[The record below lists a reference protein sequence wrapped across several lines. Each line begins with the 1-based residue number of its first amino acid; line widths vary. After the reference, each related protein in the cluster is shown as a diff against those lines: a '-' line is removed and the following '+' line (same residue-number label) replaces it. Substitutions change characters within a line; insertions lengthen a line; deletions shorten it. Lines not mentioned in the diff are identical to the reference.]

1 MEIADPIHYYLIMNN
16 YLGIFINKKILIYV
30 KMSFFIEVGSCD
42 SDTCERLINNGWSGI
57 VIEPVKYYYDKL
69 PKYPHIK
76 YENIAISDK
85 KDESE
90 IHYID
95 PEYIKDEDGK
105 WLHGISSLKGRT
117 RGAEAVTIEAVPERS
132 ALKTIGLGFLCN
144 ALNPKA
150 PIYFVSLFTIV
161 LSQDTPAQH
170 LLIYGLW
177 MMVLQLAWFSLLTLL
192 LSRPSVTQKFQR
204 LGSWIDRIAGGA
216 MLLLGIKVLVTRAN

>member
-1 MEIADPIHYYLIMNN
+1 MDLYQGLLLITSIHLLAAAAPGPDFVLVSQQILSNGKRAGLLCSLGIALGLSIHILYSSLGLSAIIASSSPALWGIKILGGGYLI
-16 YLGIFINKKILIYV
+16 YL
-30 KMSFFIEVGSCD
+30 
-42 SDTCERLINNGWSGI
+42 
-57 VIEPVKYYYDKL
+57 
-69 PKYPHIK
+69 
-76 YENIAISDK
+76 
-85 KDESE
+85 
-90 IHYID
+90 
-95 PEYIKDEDGK
+95 
-105 WLHGISSLKGRT
+105 GISSLKGRT
-117 RGAEAVTIEAVPERS
+117 RGAEAVTIEVVPERS

-177 MMVLQLAWFSLLTLL
+177 MMVLQLTWFSLLTLL